1 MSGWPEYTVGMTAS
15 ESRKLEGSDLVDG
28 ALPTMTLHLFCEM
41 ACHNVLAPHY
51 AADDASV
58 GRSND
63 IWFWGDAAAGESLH
77 CEAVITA
84 VDGRRITFN
93 VFARA
98 GTREIARGTHER
110 MLVSRSRFL
119 ASLPRRRI
127 AADALP

>member
-1 MSGWPEYTVGMTAS
+1 MSGWPEYTVGMAAS
-15 ESRKLEGSDLVDG
+15 ESRKLDGDDLAGG

-41 ACHNVLAPHY
+41 ACHNVLAPRY
-51 AADDASV
+51 GADDASV
-58 GRSND
+58 GRAND
-63 IWFWGDAAAGESLH
+63 IWFWGDAAAGEFLH
-77 CEAVITA
+77 CEAVITG
-84 VDGRRITFN
+84 VDGRRIAFN

-119 ASLPRRRI
+119 ASLPRRA

>member
-15 ESRKLEGSDLVDG
+15 QSRKLEERDLAGG

-41 ACHNVLAPHY
+41 ACHNVLAPRY

-58 GRSND
+58 GRAND
-63 IWFWGDAAAGESLH
+63 IWFWGDAAAGEFLH
-77 CEAVITA
+77 CEAVITG
-84 VDGRRITFN
+84 VDGRSIAFN

-119 ASLPRRRI
+119 ASLPRRR
-127 AADALP
+127 AGAHALP